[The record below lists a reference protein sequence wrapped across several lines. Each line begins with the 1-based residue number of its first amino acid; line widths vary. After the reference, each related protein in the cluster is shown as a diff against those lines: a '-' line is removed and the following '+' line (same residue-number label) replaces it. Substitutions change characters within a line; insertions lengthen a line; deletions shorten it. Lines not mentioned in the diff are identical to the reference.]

1 MNPQTNPTVHIEVI
15 PNKGAEV
22 RIMGAP
28 MPEVIRLCLLG
39 IETTVKRCLDEAA
52 KTSEEFREDVAADLF
67 ELINAGAST
76 LLSRCFPEIEMRPD
90 ITVEAIMNEEDRIM
104 REEPEKVKAAHEAYI
119 NSADARKDK
128 AITEHNVAALKEQ
141 KKQVLNIA
149 DHKKPKKN

>member
-39 IETTVKRCLDEAA
+39 IETTCKRCLEEAE
-52 KTSEEFREDVAADLF
+52 KTSKEFREDVAADLF

-76 LLSRCFPEIEMRPD
+76 LLNRVFPEIAMRPD
-90 ITVEAIMNEEDRIM
+90 VTVEAILNEENRLM
-104 REEPEKVKAAHEAYI
+104 EENPELVKAAHEAYI

-141 KKQVLNIA
+141 QKQVLNIV
-149 DHKKPKKN
+149 DHKKPKKK